1 MIGYLLDFLNP
12 VSFWKNTVSC
22 YRDVVNY
29 SFYRGIVKK
38 LDQEGLLKEKGMRTD
53 WLKRVYFVIN
63 LQPETLLAGQDID
76 LLERSRVTEAIAERN
91 QVFMKDGLLEIIQA
105 DYQRIK
111 TTDYYAY
118 LIWVKYR
125 WTSSIATWLKS
136 LIWLTGVIT
145 LCVNYQLFIQWGFQ
159 LKDWYVQINN

>member
-1 MIGYLLDFLNP
+1 MIGYILDFLNP
-12 VSFWKNTVSC
+12 ISFWKNLVAC
-22 YRDVVNY
+22 YRDTSNY
-29 SFYRGIVKK
+29 QFYRKVISR
-38 LDQEGLLKEKGMRTD
+38 LAQEGLLKEKGMRTD

-63 LQPETLLAGQDID
+63 LQPETLLAGQDTD

-91 QVFMKDGLLEIIQA
+91 QVFMKDGLLEIISA

-111 TTDYYAY
+111 TTEYYAY

-125 WTSSIATWLKS
+125 WESTFGTWLKS
-136 LIWLTGVIT
+136 ILWLAGLV
-145 LCVNYQLFIQWGFQ
+145 LLVVNYQLFIDWAIQ